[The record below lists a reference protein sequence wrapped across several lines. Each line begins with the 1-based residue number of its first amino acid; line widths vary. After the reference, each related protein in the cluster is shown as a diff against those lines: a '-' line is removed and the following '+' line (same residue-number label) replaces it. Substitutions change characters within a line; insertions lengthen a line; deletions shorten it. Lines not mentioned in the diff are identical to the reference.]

1 MEFSQPPPDPM
12 AQNFAN
18 PPPINR
24 ILSYQNP
31 QTQKPQYNNFYHHR
45 PYHHFNG
52 FRGGLPMTQ
61 DDFDGKRLRKSVM
74 RKTVDYNASIIKALE
89 NRTWQ
94 RDYRDRHGLQPE
106 NIYLPEL
113 LPPPSYM
120 DNPINSVTTRFVKT
134 ATNKMRC
141 PIFTLAWT
149 PEGRRLVTGASSGE
163 FTLWNGLTF
172 NFETILQ
179 AHDVSVRTMVWSH
192 NDNWMVTGDHSGFV
206 KYWQSNM
213 NNVKMF
219 QAHKEPVRGISFSPT
234 DTKFASCSDDGTVR
248 VWDFFR
254 CQEERVLRGHGA
266 DVKCVHWHPQKALI
280 VSGSKD
286 NQQPIKLWDPKSGQ
300 ALATLHAHKST
311 VMDLKWNDNGN
322 WLVTASRD
330 HLLKLFDLRNL
341 SVEAQI
347 FRGHKK
353 EASAVSWHPVH
364 EGLFAS
370 GGSDGSILFWNVGT
384 DKEVGGIDNAHES
397 IVWTLAWHPLGHILC
412 SGSNDH
418 TIKFWTR
425 NRPGDQMRDKYNLN
439 TLPASLAGLEDCEL
453 DDHVVIPGMG
463 PEDKI
468 DIADSL
474 GTNNNGV
481 IPGLDFANVTNFNE
495 KMREKKIPYSKPIPR
510 NFQAQWNEANKYED
524 HHNASE
530 EIKDVIS
537 QIVEHNT
544 VVPQRKMAPSAII
557 LYDRVIQV
565 QPGSELEGAILDGP
579 DTLNSFIRL
588 GRIPELR
595 DVFPLIAVED
605 FNNLDESCAEL
616 LASRAKME
624 IDPTFIYNKTTTMEP
639 TEPPEATEP
648 LLSSTSLMKR
658 RTPPPPPPDPTAGI
672 PSLLQLD
679 INPPPD
685 VIFNTDE
692 VADEIAL
699 RNSKKGREREKQ
711 KERERREQE
720 EKMKFWAQHNER
732 NWDDEGNDEEFD
744 YKPSSSPL
752 DRESH
757 NTNSNGQWAPIK
769 REIDEEDAAGLGGTT
784 WDAEN
789 DSSANFGGDDSRDKQ
804 SKEGNNF
811 GAQSGSFNF
820 NQGHF
825 DSANSFG
832 SGGFNAG
839 PNNFSSSSNNFNSRQ
854 NNFSQGPFMSEPPG
868 SFNSGINSFP
878 QGSGPNNFPA
888 AGANNF
894 VPGLPSN
901 FNPNMPPNFSAG
913 PPPNFSAGPPGN
925 FSAGPPM
932 SNFNSGPPPGG
943 NFNAFNSFNSGNGFN
958 NGGNNFGSNHDDSW
972 NRGSGHRGNRNN
984 MRGGRGNQRGFRG
997 GNRRN

>member
-12 AQNFAN
+12 SSGPNFAN
-18 PPPINR
+18 PPPTTR
-24 ILSYQNP
+24 ILSYQGP
-31 QTQKPQYNNFYHHR
+31 QQQQKQHGFYHHR

-52 FRGGLPMTQ
+52 FRGGPPMTQ

-89 NRTWQ
+89 TRTWQ
-94 RDYRDRHGLQPE
+94 RDYRDRRALQPE
-106 NIYLPEL
+106 SIYLPEM

-120 DNPINSVTTRFVKT
+120 DNPINAVTTRFVKT

-219 QAHKEPVRGISFSPT
+219 QAHKEPIRGISFSPS
-234 DTKFASCSDDGTVR
+234 DSKFASCSDDGTVR
-248 VWDFFR
+248 VWDFYR

-311 VMDLKWNDNGN
+311 VMDLRWNDNGN

-341 SVEAQI
+341 SEEVQV

-439 TLPASLAGLEDCEL
+439 TLPASLAGLDECEL

-468 DIADSL
+468 DMADSL

-481 IPGLDFANVTNFNE
+481 IPGLDFANVTNFND

-510 NFQAQWNEANKYED
+510 NFQAQWNEANKYDD
-524 HHNASE
+524 HHVASD

-537 QIVEHNT
+537 QIVESNPGVT
-544 VVPQRKMAPSAII
+544 PLKKMAPSAII
-557 LYDRVIQV
+557 VYDRVIQV
-565 QPGSELEGAILDGP
+565 QPCSELEAVTLEGP
-579 DTLNSFIRL
+579 EALKRYIIM
-588 GRIPELR
+588 GRIPELH
-595 DVFPLIAVED
+595 DMIPPITDEEILQIEQ
-605 FNNLDESCAEL
+605 NGLDIF
-616 LASRAKME
+616 ASRAKLD
-624 IDPTFIYNKTTTMEP
+624 IDPTFIYNKTTKIEP

-658 RTPPPPPPDPTAGI
+658 RTPPPAAPDPTAGI

-685 VIFNTDE
+685 IRFNTDE
-692 VADEIAL
+692 LEDEIAL

-711 KERERREQE
+711 KEKELREQQE
-720 EKMKFWAQHNER
+720 EMKLWAEQNEC
-732 NWDDEGNDEEFD
+732 NWDDEDGGFGGGGGDDDRPTFQSRDSPIDSHNSNSNGNWST
-744 YKPSSSPL
+744 Y
-752 DRESH
+752 DRDTGGDTLATGGGSYNSADNSRD
-757 NTNSNGQWAPIK
+757 NTNSRDGSGFGSNNFSSFNQGPGSGGYGSGPNNF
-769 REIDEEDAAGLGGTT
+769 AGPNSFNQPPNNRPNSYNSGP
-784 WDAEN
+784 
-789 DSSANFGGDDSRDKQ
+789 ANFGGP
-804 SKEGNNF
+804 
-811 GAQSGSFNF
+811 
-820 NQGHF
+820 
-825 DSANSFG
+825 
-832 SGGFNAG
+832 GGGG
-839 PNNFSSSSNNFNSRQ
+839 P
-854 NNFSQGPFMSEPPG
+854 NNFSQGPPYG
-868 SFNSGINSFP
+868 
-878 QGSGPNNFPA
+878 QA
-888 AGANNF
+888 
-894 VPGLPSN
+894 
-901 FNPNMPPNFSAG
+901 PPNFNGPPPNFNAG
-913 PPPNFSAGPPGN
+913 PPPNFPPGN
-925 FSAGPPM
+925 FNSAPPGNFG
-932 SNFNSGPPPGG
+932 NFNSGPPPQPPPP
-943 NFNAFNSFNSGNGFN
+943 NNYNNFN
-958 NGGNNFGSNHDDSW
+958 NGGGGNHFDGNDDW
-972 NRGSGHRGNRNN
+972 NRGNRGGGGRNN
-984 MRGGRGNQRGFRG
+984 MRGRGNQRGGGFRG

>member
-12 AQNFAN
+12 GGGSYAN

-31 QTQKPQYNNFYHHR
+31 QSQKPQHNFYHHR

-89 NRTWQ
+89 TRTWT
-94 RDYRDRHGLQPE
+94 RDYRDRRALQPE
-106 NIYLPEL
+106 NIYIPEL

-120 DNPINSVTTRFVKT
+120 DNPTNAVTTRFVKT

-192 NDNWMVTGDHSGFV
+192 NDNWMVTGDHSGYV

-219 QAHKEPVRGISFSPT
+219 QAHKEPIRGISFSPS
-234 DTKFASCSDDGTVR
+234 DAKFASCSDDGTVR
-248 VWDFFR
+248 VWDFLR

-286 NQQPIKLWDPKSGQ
+286 NQQPIKIWDPKSNV

-341 SVEAQI
+341 SEEVQI

-353 EASAVSWHPVH
+353 EASAVSWHPIH

-439 TLPASLAGLEDCEL
+439 TLPASLAGLDECEL

-510 NFQAQWNEANKYED
+510 NFQAQWNEASKYEE
-524 HHNASE
+524 HRETSE
-530 EIKDVIS
+530 EIKEVIS
-537 QIVEHNT
+537 QIAEST
-544 VVPQRKMAPSAII
+544 PGILPIKKMAPSAVI
-557 LYDRVIQV
+557 LYDRVIPILPDSDLEAV
-565 QPGSELEGAILDGP
+565 ILEGPTSLNRFILM
-579 DTLNSFIRL
+579 
-588 GRIPELR
+588 GRIPELQ
-595 DVFPLIAVED
+595 DMIPPIDEDD
-605 FNNLDESCAEL
+605 FNNLDN
-616 LASRAKME
+616 SRIKME
-624 IDPTFIYNKTTTMEP
+624 IDPTFIYNKTTVIEP
-639 TEPPEATEP
+639 SEPPEATEP

-658 RTPPPPPPDPTAGI
+658 RTPPPPAPDPTAGI

-679 INPPPD
+679 IFPPPD
-685 VIFNTDE
+685 IKFSTDE
-692 VADEIAL
+692 VEDEMAL

-711 KERERREQE
+711 KEKERREQE
-720 EKMKFWAQHNER
+720 EEKKFWAEHNEK
-732 NWDDEGNDEEFD
+732 NWDEEDMGNGD
-744 YKPSSSPL
+744 YPSSRRSPI
-752 DRESH
+752 ESH
-757 NTNSNGQWAPIK
+757 NTNSNGQWTTSK
-769 REIDEEDAAGLGGTT
+769 YSTLDDDGTGLGGNSWELEADRHSTL
-784 WDAEN
+784 
-789 DSSANFGGDDSRDKQ
+789 GGDTSKDNNSRDGFGFGSQ
-804 SKEGNNF
+804 QANSNFNPAPPNF
-811 GAQSGSFNF
+811 GA
-820 NQGHF
+820 
-825 DSANSFG
+825 
-832 SGGFNAG
+832 
-839 PNNFSSSSNNFNSRQ
+839 PNNFSSANFNSGPNTFGPGGPNNFNHRP
-854 NNFSQGPFMSEPPG
+854 N
-868 SFNSGINSFP
+868 SFNSGPNTFGGG
-878 QGSGPNNFPA
+878 QGPNTFGPGPNNFNP
-888 AGANNF
+888 N
-894 VPGLPSN
+894 N
-901 FNPNMPPNFSAG
+901 FNPNVPPGMPPNFNSG
-913 PPPNFSAGPPGN
+913 PPP
-925 FSAGPPM
+925 
-932 SNFNSGPPPGG
+932 NFNSGPPPG
-943 NFNAFNSFNSGNGFN
+943 NFNFNGPPPGGFNNNFGSGPPPNNFNNFGN
-958 NGGNNFGSNHDDSW
+958 NGGNFGPDHGGNNDDGGWNSN
-972 NRGSGHRGNRNN
+972 NRGGNRNRSN
-984 MRGGRGNQRGFRG
+984 MRGGRGNQRGGFRG